1 VISFFTFA
9 VVFLALIDALYFTFL
24 KEHISFDFF
33 TQLNPDNNIS
43 VWTYI
48 TDFWYM
54 ALIGL
59 AMTALFVVWA
69 RRSFNKSS
77 PVKWL
82 SLIPILAVGFLVA
95 RGGFRLKPLRTADTG
110 QYLYSSAHVVAYNAP
125 LYLFET
131 WRNPISTP
139 DFISDYTKPIDP
151 TSFQSD
157 SLRKP
162 NFVILILEGFGKEY
176 TGLNR
181 GMTHTYTP
189 FLNSLIP
196 KSVCCHN
203 AYANG
208 LKSIDAVP
216 AIFTGLPKL
225 SNTAIIHSPH
235 SSQPVPSIFNL
246 LKEIGYT
253 SSFFHGAHNQTMGFQ
268 SYLKSNGLD
277 NYFGLSDY
285 PTSLTDFDSHWGIY
299 DEPYL
304 QHVKTQL
311 DNQTKPFVTG
321 IFTLSS
327 HHPYAIPEKYRD
339 SFVQGDIPIHKSIQY
354 TDMAIQ
360 KFIESCEPE
369 PWFENTIFI
378 ITADH
383 SAQNLLHAYRTPSG
397 KYEVPLLIYSP
408 TLIEP
413 QAVRKTV
420 SHIDIL
426 PTILDYVHF
435 PNETTF
441 LGNSIFTP
449 SSEQVV
455 AHYDNNTYH
464 ISKNQWSYGITG
476 NSPTFLYNKG
486 QDINCLIN
494 TLGSQ
499 PVNEQEL
506 DSNLKEVLGK
516 YFYLIKQE

>member
-1 VISFFTFA
+1 MLKKYKDIKSYLHLPLIGLYGKAIILFFFSRLIFVLANGSAFTKIVYNHLFEAFIFGLRLDFITTFYCISALYIIFILSKSKLISTIVISFFTFA

-253 SSFFHGAHNQTMGFQ
+253 SSFFHGAHNQTMG
-268 SYLKSNGLD
+268 
-277 NYFGLSDY
+277 
-285 PTSLTDFDSHWGIY
+285 
-299 DEPYL
+299 
-304 QHVKTQL
+304 
-311 DNQTKPFVTG
+311 
-321 IFTLSS
+321 
-327 HHPYAIPEKYRD
+327 
-339 SFVQGDIPIHKSIQY
+339 
-354 TDMAIQ
+354 
-360 KFIESCEPE
+360 
-369 PWFENTIFI
+369 
-378 ITADH
+378 
-383 SAQNLLHAYRTPSG
+383 
-397 KYEVPLLIYSP
+397 
-408 TLIEP
+408 
-413 QAVRKTV
+413 
-420 SHIDIL
+420 
-426 PTILDYVHF
+426 
-435 PNETTF
+435 
-441 LGNSIFTP
+441 
-449 SSEQVV
+449 
-455 AHYDNNTYH
+455 
-464 ISKNQWSYGITG
+464 
-476 NSPTFLYNKG
+476 
-486 QDINCLIN
+486 
-494 TLGSQ
+494 
-499 PVNEQEL
+499 
-506 DSNLKEVLGK
+506 
-516 YFYLIKQE
+516 